1 MTKKNAYLVTA
12 SELGQ
17 YVFCPEASRLKI
29 RGAVP
34 SQQAQQKMAQGEVAH
49 SRWQVAED
57 QAFQNAPSRRNPA
70 LILVVV
76 LLILALIWIVFGD
89 AL

>member
-1 MTKKNAYLVTA
+1 MKNAYIVGA

-29 RGAVP
+29 QGAVP
-34 SQQAQQKMAQGEVAH
+34 SQQAQQKMAQGEITH
-49 SRWQVAED
+49 SRWQETED
-57 QAFQNAPSRRNPA
+57 RAFQNAPSRRKPA
-70 LILVVV
+70 LILVAV
-76 LLILALIWIVFGD
+76 LLILALIWIVVGD